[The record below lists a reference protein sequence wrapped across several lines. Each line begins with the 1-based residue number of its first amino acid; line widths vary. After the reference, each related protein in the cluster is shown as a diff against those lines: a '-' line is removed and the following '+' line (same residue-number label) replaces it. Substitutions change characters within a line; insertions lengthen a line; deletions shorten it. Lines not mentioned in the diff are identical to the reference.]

1 MKLVLLGTGGYYAND
16 VRHTACLMLPEMGVV
31 LDAGSGMFRVAEHLA
46 TERLDIFLTH
56 AHLDHVLGLT
66 YLLGVLP
73 EAVQQQTTVHGAAEK
88 LAAIRTHLF
97 AEPLFPVMPA
107 FQMQP
112 LTGEVALAAGGKLTH
127 FPLAHPGG
135 SVGFRLD
142 WPEGSLAYV
151 TDTTA
156 AADAAYVERIRGV
169 NVLVHEAYFAD
180 ETDGAGEMAEVT
192 GHSCLRDVAQVAAAA
207 EVGLLVLVH
216 VDPQL
221 DPDSDPDLRP
231 AQQIFKNTL
240 LGADRMEI
248 EF

>member
-16 VRHTACLMLPEMGVV
+16 IRHTACLMLPEVGVV
-31 LDAGSGMFRVAEHLA
+31 LDAGSGLFRAADYLA
-46 TERLDIFLTH
+46 TEGLDVFLTH

-66 YLLGVLP
+66 HMLGALP
-73 EAVQQQTTVHGAAEK
+73 TDVQKRSTVYGVAAK
-88 LAAIRTHLF
+88 LEAIRTHLF
-97 AEPLFPVMPA
+97 SDPLFPAPPL

-112 LTGEVALAAGGKLTH
+112 LESEVGLAAGGKLSY

-135 SVGFRLD
+135 SIGFRLD
-142 WPEGSLAYV
+142 WPGSSFAYV

-156 AADAAYVERIRGV
+156 AADVKYVERIRGV
-169 NVLVHEAYFAD
+169 NVLVHEAYFAHQA
-180 ETDGAGEMAEVT
+180 EEMAEAT

-216 VDPQL
+216 IDPQL
-221 DPDSDPDLRP
+221 DRDSDFDLRP

>member
-16 VRHTACLMLPEMGVV
+16 ARHTACLMLPEAGVV
-31 LDAGSGMFRVAEHLA
+31 LDAGSGLFRVADYLA

-73 EAVQQQTTVHGAAEK
+73 SEVQERTTVHGEAAK
-88 LAAIRTHLF
+88 LEAIRTHLF
-97 AEPLFPVMPA
+97 AEPLFPVAPA

-112 LTGEVALAAGGKLTH
+112 LTGEVKLAGGGKLSC
-127 FPLAHPGG
+127 FPLTHPGG
-135 SVGFRLD
+135 SIGYRLD
-142 WPEGSLAYV
+142 WPGSSLAYV

-180 ETDGAGEMAEVT
+180 ETDGADELAEVT
-192 GHSCLRDVAQVAAAA
+192 GHSCLRDVAMVAAAA

-221 DPDSDPDLRP
+221 DRDSDLDLPP
-231 AQQIFKNTL
+231 AQQIFQNTL